1 MKEEDIRPQDL
12 FGRYLELAR
21 ADAHDYFQDKGG
33 FLEVACPACGTKESC
48 PAFDKDGFAYVFCAA
63 CHSLYNSPRPTPEMI
78 ARYYQ
83 EAPSVKFWATDFY
96 KATEAQ
102 RRQSIFAP
110 RAQYIAGLAQE
121 YGLGGGFF
129 LDLGCGYGTML
140 EEVARSGVFA
150 RVGGV
155 DCSPDLAA
163 VSRSKGFAVCPKAVE
178 ELEPSDGP
186 ANLAA
191 SFEVLEHLFDPAAF
205 LAGAARVLRPRGL
218 LLLTTLTCDGFDI
231 RLLGMRSKAVQP
243 PYHLN
248 LLSLRGV
255 ELLLGRCGLEPLALE
270 TPGRLD
276 VDIVRNALAQDASL
290 AVDPFLREIV
300 QSNDEGLRQ
309 AFQDFLAA
317 HRLSSHLRVVARRGE
332 ATA

>member
-1 MKEEDIRPQDL
+1 MKEEDIRPQDI
-12 FGRYLELAR
+12 FSRYLELAQ
-21 ADAHDYFQDKGG
+21 ADARDYFRDKEG
-33 FLEVACPACGTKESC
+33 FREAACPACGAEQPR
-48 PAFDKDGFAYVFCAA
+48 PAFVKDGFAYVYCQA
-63 CHSLYNSPRPTPEMI
+63 CGSLYNSPRPGPEMI

-121 YGLGGGFF
+121 HGLSGGAF

-140 EEVARSGVFA
+140 EEVARSKAFA
-150 RVGGV
+150 QVGGV

-163 VSRSKGFAVCPKAVE
+163 VSRGKGFAVRPKAVE
-178 ELEPSDGP
+178 DLQPGDGP
-186 ANLAA
+186 ADLAA

-205 LAGAARVLRPRGL
+205 LAGAARVLQPGGL

-231 RLLGMRSKAVQP
+231 RLLGARSKAVQP

-248 LLSLRGV
+248 LLSRQGV
-255 ELLLGRCGLEPLALE
+255 KLLLERCGFDLLALD

-276 VDIVRNALAQDASL
+276 VDIVRNALAQEPGLVIDSL
-290 AVDPFLREIV
+290 WADLVNSD
-300 QSNDEGLRQ
+300 DEGLREDLQ
-309 AFQDFLAA
+309 QFLAR
-317 HRLSSHLRVVARRGE
+317 HGLSSHLRVLARQGE
-332 ATA
+332 AAA